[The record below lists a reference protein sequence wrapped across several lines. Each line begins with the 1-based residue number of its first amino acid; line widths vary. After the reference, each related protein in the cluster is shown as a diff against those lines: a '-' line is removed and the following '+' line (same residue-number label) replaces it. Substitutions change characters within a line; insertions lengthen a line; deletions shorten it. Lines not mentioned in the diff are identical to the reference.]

1 MKKLTLL
8 LTIIMIAVLACLSGC
23 SFVNGNKFIGTW
35 EYKSYTN
42 SNYSN
47 IAYITI
53 ERKGDKTFIMNHY
66 WITPKGNLGQ
76 PNTVYAELKENIL
89 VTQDGK
95 IIDIDDGALTYPTR
109 EFRYINIDKKVLNYH
124 ELSAKVL
131 TR

>member
-8 LTIIMIAVLACLSGC
+8 LTITLIAVFACLSGC
-23 SFVNGNKFIGTW
+23 SFTNGNKFTGTW

-42 SNYSN
+42 SFYTNVS
-47 IAYITI
+47 YITI
-53 ERKGDKTFIMNHY
+53 ERKGDKTFIVNHY

-95 IIDIDDGALTYPTR
+95 IIDIDDGVLTYPTK
-109 EFRYINIDKKVLNYH
+109 EFRYTNIDKKVLNYH
-124 ELSAKVL
+124 ELSAKAL